1 MATSTALEHPGNTP
15 CYLLQCPHSALYIT
29 ALQQLNWTKTHT
41 ISPTFQGV
49 SWLFPSVTWLTVYS
63 VLCLKGLAHFL
74 TLILITTPLIIS
86 SWYLVTDGSTLATA
100 LLGLLVAATASR
112 TCCMSFCRPSC
123 QLVYSSRGRWGCC
136 QHAPCPPSIIPWYIG
151 PVGNDLQW
159 PLCHDCIAR
168 STEILCKNEHR
179 DSLLGV
185 VHKLRL
191 QEEVGR

>member
-1 MATSTALEHPGNTP
+1 MLSTVVL
-15 CYLLQCPHSALYIT
+15 
-29 ALQQLNWTKTHT
+29 
-41 ISPTFQGV
+41 
-49 SWLFPSVTWLTVYS
+49 S
-63 VLCLKGLAHFL
+63 VLYGWPNALPTLFKGISHFL
-74 TLILITTPLIIS
+74 TLILITTPLLIS

-100 LLGLLVAATASR
+100 LLGLLVAATASH

-123 QLVYSSRGRWGCC
+123 QLVYSSRGRRRWGHWGCC

-179 DSLLGV
+179 DALLKWDFYISAV
-185 VHKLRL
+185 TIYHIPKISHPYFHWYSYQNTSVCMH
-191 QEEVGR
+191 